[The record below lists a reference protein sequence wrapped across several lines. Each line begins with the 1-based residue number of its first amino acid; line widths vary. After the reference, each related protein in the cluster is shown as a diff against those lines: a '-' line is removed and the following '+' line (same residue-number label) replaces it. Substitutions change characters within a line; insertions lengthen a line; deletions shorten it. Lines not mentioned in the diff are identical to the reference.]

1 MKELFRQKRALIT
14 PLLWLMFFMTL
25 LNLYFLQN
33 WLPTVM
39 NDAGIKI
46 ETAIMITTLFQ
57 MAGVVGT
64 ITLGRLMDKHHTSA
78 FKILAGAYLGAAI
91 SVFLIGES
99 GVSIALLICT
109 VSAAGFCV
117 VGGQTA
123 SNALAADY
131 YPTSIRSTG
140 VGWCLGIGRIGG
152 ITGPIVGGILLSM
165 GGGARRVFW
174 VAAIPAL
181 IATTAA
187 LAVAAIREKESLK

>member
-1 MKELFRQKRALIT
+1 M
-14 PLLWLMFFMTL
+14 WLMFFMNL

-57 MAGVVGT
+57 IAGVVGT
-64 ITLGRLMDKHHTSA
+64 ITLGRLMDRHNNSA
-78 FKILAGAYLGAAI
+78 FKILGAAYLGAAF

-123 SNALAADY
+123 SNALAAEY

-152 ITGPIVGGILLSM
+152 IIGPILGGILLAM

-181 IATTAA
+181 IGTVAA
-187 LAVAAIREKESLK
+187 FFVAAIIRKKENLNEN

>member
-1 MKELFRQKRALIT
+1 R
-14 PLLWLMFFMTL
+14 
-25 LNLYFLQN
+25 
-33 WLPTVM
+33 
-39 NDAGIKI
+39 
-46 ETAIMITTLFQ
+46 
-57 MAGVVGT
+57 
-64 ITLGRLMDKHHTSA
+64 HTKSA
-78 FKILAGAYLGAAI
+78 FKILAAAYFGAAI

-109 VSAAGFCV
+109 VSAAGFCI

-152 ITGPIVGGILLSM
+152 IIGPIVAGVLLSF
-165 GGGARRVFW
+165 GGARRVFW

-181 IATTAA
+181 IGTIAA
-187 LAVAAIREKESLK
+187 FVVAGMREKKGQCAISEPQEIAHCPFFSFTCE